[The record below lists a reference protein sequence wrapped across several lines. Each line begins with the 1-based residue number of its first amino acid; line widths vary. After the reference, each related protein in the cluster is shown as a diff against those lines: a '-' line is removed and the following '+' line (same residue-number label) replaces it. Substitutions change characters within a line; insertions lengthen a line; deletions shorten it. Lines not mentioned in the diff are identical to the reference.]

1 MTPDLAALEA
11 LTDAVAAERDAI
23 IATAERLALAHHHL
37 TQAGALL
44 RPAAA
49 PADAARLAEEEERL
63 RAIGLDYG
71 VRVGPARGG
80 YRRVVI
86 ATPIAATLE
95 GDGW

>member
-1 MTPDLAALEA
+1 VTPDLAARVDA
-11 LTDAVAAERDAI
+11 LTDTIAAERDAT

-49 PADAARLAEEEERL
+49 PADVARLAEEEERL
-63 RAIGLDYG
+63 RAIGLDHG
-71 VRVGPARGG
+71 VRVGPAHGG

-86 ATPIAATLE
+86 ATPGE
-95 GDGW
+95 GERR